1 MVAPVLDPPDPPED
15 DPLDVVDGAAPF
27 FFPNQFI
34 VLFCLDVFRCV
45 WYGVVDGSI
54 FDLHARMHS
63 FSIYLR

>member
-15 DPLDVVDGAAPF
+15 DPLDVVDGAASF

-54 FDLHARMHS
+54 LHAQFFYR
-63 FSIYLR
+63 